1 MQVYF
6 TSYLFLFLLLI
17 FLFFLFFYY
26 FSLVE
31 YLNIPK
37 AKLIL
42 PNAPTRPISLNYG
55 HSMPGWSDIYGLNA
69 NDPEDIEGFTNSANR
84 INGFIE
90 KEVTENNISPSRI
103 IIGGFS
109 QGGALALHLTLRHQK
124 YAFGGCIAFSTWLPF
139 HADYPSALSPHA
151 SSLPIFQ
158 AHGTSD
164 TIVPYKWGHN
174 SHLLLKTLIPSP
186 EPTLLSIP
194 VSIYSYI
201 HSFILIYLFI
211 NIFFL
216 FVKILEYGS

>member
-1 MQVYF
+1 MESIEFEDNDGGGIIITPSDGQYDSV
-6 TSYLFLFLLLI
+6 I
-17 FLFFLFFYY
+17 FWFHGLGDTAHGWADAI
-26 FSLVE
+26 E

-164 TIVPYKWGHN
+164 TIVPYKW
-174 SHLLLKTLIPSP
+174 
-186 EPTLLSIP
+186 
-194 VSIYSYI
+194 
-201 HSFILIYLFI
+201 
-211 NIFFL
+211 
-216 FVKILEYGS
+216 